1 MNEIRKDTGRK
12 KGTRADR
19 KRRIERNKKLKVKEK
34 YTDRESEARE
44 RERGKEIKR
53 VRKRGTTRT

>member
-1 MNEIRKDTGRK
+1 
-12 KGTRADR
+12 
-19 KRRIERNKKLKVKEK
+19 VKEK